1 MSGAQRRQD
10 RSQEEI
16 HQESMTRSRHFK
28 KGIVPYMEEEVRR
41 FEEEVAAFRAG
52 EVDEKHFMPVRLRQG
67 VYGQRQPNAQM
78 FRVKIPGGI
87 LTPEAFEALGQV
99 VERFAPL
106 SKGHITTRENI
117 QIHHMRLEDCAE
129 AMRLLG
135 QVGLTT
141 REACGNTVRNVVGS
155 PTAGVCADELFDV
168 TPHLAAYVRFG
179 VRHPLTQDFPRKFKT
194 SFTGCVEHDAV
205 ASAIHDFSLIAQVR
219 GENGTMQRG
228 FKVLVG
234 GGTSIMPRLAKVLY
248 EFVPVEDYL
257 RVAQAVWTVFNRA
270 DVLRK
275 NRMMARIKVLI
286 DKIGIEAFRT
296 QVDEELKTTG
306 PIDPTPLMDVDEIY
320 HEVPPQPPAAGSR
333 RGGDLPE
340 AFLHWK
346 HTNAVEQK
354 QPGYYI
360 VYVKIPL
367 GDILAHQW
375 PALASIVRTYTGGR
389 ARTTQ
394 EQNLALRWVP
404 KAYLYDVWRA
414 LGEIGFAEPEVHGIT
429 DVVACP
435 GTDSCK
441 LGITSSMGL
450 GKAIRDALASWT
462 GLLDDPLIQ
471 KLHVKMS
478 GCPNGCA
485 QHHVANIG
493 LQGAAMRSPS
503 GEQIPAYDVLLGG
516 HYGGRKIT
524 DTRHGQRLGVKV
536 PARRVPEVIRDFV
549 AFYKEHR
556 QDDEE
561 FNSFVDRV
569 GLKPFEAIAA
579 TYRDVAPL
587 NADTLRLYMDWGK
600 DMPFKVE
607 RGEGECAV

>member
-1 MSGAQRRQD
+1 MTVNRRTQD
-10 RSQEEI
+10 RSQQDI
-16 HQESMTRSRHFK
+16 HRESLALSRQFTQ
-28 KGIVPYMEEEVRR
+28 GIVPYMEEEVQR

-52 EVDEKHFMPVRLRQG
+52 QVDEKIFMSFRLRQG

-87 LTPEAFEALGQV
+87 LTAEALEGLGRV

-117 QIHHMRLEDCAE
+117 QIHHLRLEDCAE
-129 AMRLLG
+129 AMRMLG
-135 QVGLTT
+135 EVGLTT

-155 PTAGVCADELFDV
+155 PTAGVCPDELFDV
-168 TPHLAAYVRFG
+168 TPYLAAYVRFG

-194 SFTGCVEHDAV
+194 SFTGCLEHDAV
-205 ASAIHDFSLIAQVR
+205 ASAIHDFSFIAQVR
-219 GENGTMQRG
+219 EENGTLRRG
-228 FKVLVG
+228 FTILVG
-234 GGTSIMPRLAKVLY
+234 GGTSIMPRLGKVLY
-248 EFVPVEDYL
+248 DFVPVEDYL
-257 RVAQAVWTVFNRA
+257 RVAEAVWAVFNRA
-270 DVLRK
+270 DFLRR

-286 DKIGIEAFRT
+286 DKIGIDAFRA
-296 QVDEELKTTG
+296 QVDEELQTIG
-306 PIDPTPLMDVDEIY
+306 PIDPTPLMDVEEIY
-320 HEVPPQPPAAGSR
+320 REVPPQPPAVSER
-333 RGGDLPE
+333 HDRPE
-340 AFLHWK
+340 AFLVWK
-346 HTNAVEQK
+346 RTNTVEQK

-367 GDILAHQW
+367 GDIYAHQW
-375 PALASIVRTYTGGR
+375 PVLADIVRKYTGGR

-404 KAYLYDVWRA
+404 EAYLHEVWQA
-414 LGEIGFAEPEVHGIT
+414 LKGIGFAEPDAHTIT

-450 GKAIRDALASWT
+450 GAAIREALASWN
-462 GLLDDPLIQ
+462 GLLEDPLIK
-471 KLHVKMS
+471 KLHIKAS
-478 GCPNGCA
+478 GCPNGCS

-493 LQGAAMRSPS
+493 LQGAAIRGAS
-503 GEQIPAYDVLLGG
+503 GQQIPAYDILLGG
-516 HYGGRKIT
+516 YYGGQSISE
-524 DTRHGQRLGVKV
+524 TRYGQRLGVKV
-536 PARRVPEVIRDFV
+536 PAKRIPEAVRDIV

-556 QDDEE
+556 QDGEE
-561 FNSFVDRV
+561 FNPFVDRV

-579 TYRDVAPL
+579 RHRDVGPL
-587 NADTLRLYMDWGK
+587 REETLPLYMDWGK
-600 DMPFKVE
+600 KDTFKVE

>member
-1 MSGAQRRQD
+1 MTGHGRTKG
-10 RSQEEI
+10 RSQEDI
-16 HQESMTRSRHFK
+16 HRESLALSRQFK
-28 KGIVPYMEEEVRR
+28 KGIVPYMEEEVQR

-52 EVDEKHFMPVRLRQG
+52 QVDEKVFMPFRLRQG
-67 VYGQRQPNAQM
+67 VYGQRQPDAQM

-87 LTPEAFEALGQV
+87 LTPEALEALGSV

-117 QIHHMRLEDCAE
+117 QIHHLRLEDCAE

-135 QVGLTT
+135 EVGITT

-155 PTAGVCADELFDV
+155 PTAGVCPDELFDV
-168 TPHLAAYVRFG
+168 TPYLAAYVRFG

-205 ASAIHDFSLIAQVR
+205 ASAIHDFSFIAQVR
-219 GENGTMQRG
+219 GENGTLRRG
-228 FKVLVG
+228 FKILVG
-234 GGTSIMPRLAKVLY
+234 GGTSIMPRLGKVLY
-248 EFVPVEDYL
+248 DFVPVEDYL
-257 RVAQAVWTVFNRA
+257 RVTEAVWAVFNRA
-270 DVLRK
+270 DFLRK

-286 DKIGIEAFRT
+286 EKIGIDAFRA
-296 QVDEELKTTG
+296 QVDEELHTVG
-306 PIDPTPLMDVDEIY
+306 PIDPTPLMDVEEIY
-320 HEVPPQPPAAGSR
+320 REVPQEPPVVSHGTDMPA
-333 RGGDLPE
+333 D
-340 AFLHWK
+340 FLYWK
-346 HTNAVEQK
+346 QTNAVEQK

-367 GDILAHQW
+367 GDIYAHQW
-375 PALASIVRTYTGGR
+375 SVLAGIVRKYTGGR

-404 KAYLYDVWRA
+404 EAYLYDVWQA
-414 LGEIGFAEPEVHGIT
+414 LRGIGFVEPEAHTIT

-450 GKAIRDALASWT
+450 GAAIREALASWD
-462 GLLDDPLIQ
+462 GLLEDPLVK
-471 KLHVKMS
+471 KLHIKAS
-478 GCPNGCA
+478 GCPNGCS

-493 LQGAAMRSPS
+493 LQGAAMRGPS
-503 GEQIPAYDVLLGG
+503 GEQIPAYDILLGG
-516 HYGGRKIT
+516 HYGGKSISE
-524 DTRHGQRLGVKV
+524 TRHGQRLGVKV
-536 PARRVPEVIRDFV
+536 PAKRIPEAIRDIA

-556 QDDEE
+556 QDGEE
-561 FNSFVDRV
+561 FNAFVDRV
-569 GLKPFEAIAA
+569 GIKPLEAVAA
-579 TYRDVAPL
+579 RYRDVGPL
-587 NADTLRLYMDWGK
+587 QEETLPVYMDWGK
-600 DMPFKVE
+600 EAIFKVE